1 MKGVIK
7 LKKYFKWVL
16 VFGFIIFCIVLGVKY
31 GMEIQYRNELN
42 EIYASRNT
50 ELDNYKSNKSLVE
63 SYLQVYDI
71 VDENSY
77 QNVKNDMYNK
87 FSSEMQKELFP
98 TVNYSGLSLH
108 SMQTEVIRII
118 GTNNGENAK
127 NTFLLKYNLTGIN
140 YNQDITNL
148 VDVEDGV
155 ITRVVRIK

>member
-1 MKGVIK
+1 M
-7 LKKYFKWVL
+7 KKYLRWIL

-42 EIYASRNT
+42 EIYVSRNT

-118 GTNNGENAK
+118 GTNNGENEK
-127 NTFLLKYNLTGIN
+127 NTFLLEYNLTGIN

-155 ITRVVRIK
+155 ITRVIRIK